1 MGMSIAELKAEVD
14 RLSVE
19 ERIQLRTYLALKDQV
34 SESDFLRGLA
44 EKINDRSPERWL
56 TIEEFEKRV
65 EG

>member
-1 MGMSIAELKAEVD
+1 MSIAELKAEVD

-44 EKINDRSPERWL
+44 EKINDRSRERWL
-56 TIEEFEKRV
+56 TMEEFEKRV